1 MAYPA
6 NMAPAG
12 FLPVNLLGGRVYNQ
26 AIRQIPIASG
36 YAQDIGYGDLVT
48 YTTDGTIIR
57 VDNTSGAK
65 AAFATAPVGIFL
77 GCQYSQGSGLRYTLN
92 AQYWPS
98 GTVASDAVAYVCEDP
113 DAIFQVTLTNGS
125 GVAYT
130 ASAATQSAVGNNI
143 GYYQPA
149 TPVNTTTGNSNVSAN
164 FASVNTTSTLPW
176 RVVDVV
182 RATALSDGTF
192 QQILVTFNFGLH
204 FYRQA
209 SGI

>member
-26 AIRQIPIASG
+26 AIRQILIASG
-36 YAQDIGYGDLVT
+36 YAQNIGYGDLVT

-57 VDNTSGAK
+57 VDTTSGAK

-77 GCQYSQGSGLRYTLN
+77 GCQYSEGSGLRYTLN

-125 GVAYT
+125 GVTYT
-130 ASAATQSAVGNNI
+130 ASAATQATVGNNI
-143 GYYQPA
+143 GYYQPSA
-149 TPVNTTTGNSNVSAN
+149 PVNTVTGNSSVSAN